1 MKNKKNLLFAMGAG
15 IAAGAAAYAYFVKNK
30 KSKVSDDYLLTSDC
44 EDEIFF
50 NYSENTVIDSNDARK
65 KALQAAQAKLGKG
78 AAVVSAS
85 DNKALTVN
93 IGGSRRHC
101 FMFGAVA
108 DNLSVNPET
117 VLFYVDASTG
127 EVFESDES
135 N

>member
-1 MKNKKNLLFAMGAG
+1 MKNRKNLFIALGAG
-15 IAAGAAAYAYFVKNK
+15 IAAGAAAFAYFTKNK
-30 KSKVSDDYLLTSDC
+30 TSKRGDKGMLGDG

-50 NYSENTVIDSNDARK
+50 DYTQDTKIDAK
-65 KALQAAQAKLGKG
+65 EAKQKAAEAAQKKLGKG
-78 AAVVSAS
+78 AVVASAS

-127 EVFESDES
+127 EVFESNE
-135 N
+135 

>member
-1 MKNKKNLLFAMGAG
+1 MKNKKNLFIALGAG
-15 IAAGAAAYAYFVKNK
+15 VAAGAAAFAYFTKNK
-30 KSKVSDDYLLTSDC
+30 KAKVIDEYLLTSDG

-50 NYSENTVIDSNDARK
+50 DYAEDTKIDAKEGEK
-65 KALQAAQAKLGKG
+65 KAIEAAREKLGKG
-78 AAVVSAS
+78 AVVVSAS

-127 EVFESDES
+127 EVFESND
-135 N
+135 